1 MGWTYFIILFLF
13 APKLEIRSSGFLWEG
28 RSLFPLCQGGDVL
41 FFGGKK
47 GGGCL
52 LVEKNRGGD
61 VYLKI
66 RGWL

>member
-13 APKLEIRSSGFLWEG
+13 APKLEILSSGFLWEG

-52 LVEKNRGGD
+52 LVEKN
-61 VYLKI
+61 
-66 RGWL
+66 